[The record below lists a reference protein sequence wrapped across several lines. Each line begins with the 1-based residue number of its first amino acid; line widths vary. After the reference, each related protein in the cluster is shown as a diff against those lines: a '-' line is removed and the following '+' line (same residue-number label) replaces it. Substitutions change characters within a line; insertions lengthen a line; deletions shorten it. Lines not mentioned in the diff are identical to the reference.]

1 MELHFLGTGAGLP
14 SKDRNVTSICLS
26 MPQERQAVWMFD
38 CGEATQHQMLY
49 SPLKAGKI
57 EKIFITH
64 LHGDHIY
71 GLPGLLSTRSFQQ
84 SDLQLEIY
92 GPRGIKQYIE
102 VSLNISGSSTAN
114 SLIIHEIEQGRIFED
129 EGCTVEA
136 IALSHGIPCFG
147 YIVKEKDTLGEL
159 RVDKLRELGITPGPI
174 YREIKNQEVTKLP
187 DGQLIKRD
195 DFLGPDKPGRK
206 LAILGDTTYLPELKE
221 VLQDADILVHE
232 ATFSSDEPEMAKAY
246 GHSTAL
252 QAATLAKEA
261 NVQKLILTHISARYH
276 KDEAEILAEQAQT
289 IFPATELAEDMC
301 VFEVMKK

>member
-14 SKDRNVTSICLS
+14 SKDRNVTSIGLS

-92 GPRGIKQYIE
+92 GPRGIKEYIE

-114 SLIIHEIEQGRIFED
+114 SLIIHEIEPGRIFED
-129 EGCTVEA
+129 EGWTVDA
-136 IALSHGIPCFG
+136 IELSHGIPCFG
-147 YIVKEKDTLGEL
+147 YIIKEKDTLGEL

-174 YREIKNQEVTKLP
+174 YRAIKTQEVTELP
-187 DGQLIKRD
+187 DGQQIRRE
-195 DFLGPDKPGRK
+195 DFIGPDKPGRK

-232 ATFSSDEPEMAKAY
+232 ATFSAEEPEMAKAY

-276 KDEAEILAEQAQT
+276 KEEAEILAEQAQT
-289 IFPATELAEDMC
+289 IFPATELAEDMS
-301 VFEVMKK
+301 VFEVVKK

>member
-92 GPRGIKQYIE
+92 GPRGIKEYIE

-114 SLIIHEIEQGRIFED
+114 SLIIHEIEPGRIFED
-129 EGCTVEA
+129 EGWTVDA
-136 IALSHGIPCFG
+136 IELSHGIPCFG

-174 YREIKNQEVTKLP
+174 YRSIKTQEVTELP
-187 DGQLIKRD
+187 DGQQIRRA

-206 LAILGDTTYLPELKE
+206 LAILGDTTYLPTLKE

-232 ATFSSDEPEMAKAY
+232 ATFSADEPEMAKAY

-252 QAATLAKEA
+252 QAATLAKAA
-261 NVQKLILTHISARYH
+261 NVQKLVLTHISARYH
-276 KDEAEILAEQAQT
+276 KEEAEILAEQAQT
-289 IFPATELAEDMC
+289 IFPATELAEDMS